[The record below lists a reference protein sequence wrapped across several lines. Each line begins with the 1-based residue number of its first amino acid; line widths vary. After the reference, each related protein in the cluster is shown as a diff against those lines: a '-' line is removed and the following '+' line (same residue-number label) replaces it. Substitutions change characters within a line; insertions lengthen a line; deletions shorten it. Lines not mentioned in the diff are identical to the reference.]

1 MVAYI
6 PVEISHLEWSVMVY
20 CVAAHIRQHAVCLL
34 GYEHFLVQCGSCK
47 RRVCWKHYAFK
58 ESKKK
63 NLVILGSAC
72 ACVGMLVT
80 KHTTIILTAVGSVED
95 YRFINELLIIS
106 F

>member
-1 MVAYI
+1 MN
-6 PVEISHLEWSVMVY
+6 ISWSSVDLAREEYAGNIMHL
-20 CVAAHIRQHAVCLL
+20 
-34 GYEHFLVQCGSCK
+34 K
-47 RRVCWKHYAFK
+47 RA
-58 ESKKK
+58 KKK

>member
-1 MVAYI
+1 MDLAREEYAGNI
-6 PVEISHLEWSVMVY
+6 MHL
-20 CVAAHIRQHAVCLL
+20 
-34 GYEHFLVQCGSCK
+34 K
-47 RRVCWKHYAFK
+47 RA
-58 ESKKK
+58 KKK
-63 NLVILGSAC
+63 NLVILGS